1 MKACDG
7 RRCPSGGRGDQTDRA
22 AGEQREVLRVEE
34 QGCSHNVGSSSC
46 VGKYQVSSS
55 IQ

>member
-7 RRCPSGGRGDQTDRA
+7 RRCPSGDQTDRA
-22 AGEQREVLRVEE
+22 AGEQGEVLRVEE
-34 QGCSHNVGSSSC
+34 QGCSHNVRSSSC
-46 VGKYQVSSS
+46 VGKYEVSGG